1 LADNITAGTLGNFNG
16 NSAIIGD
23 RLARRLGVQ
32 IGDKITLISPKGN
45 ATAFGTVP
53 RMRAYKIAALYHI
66 GMYEYDSGFVF
77 IPLDSAQLYFKMG
90 KGVSNLEI
98 FLTDPENAQALKPD
112 VIAAASD
119 IGRMHDWQQANASFF
134 NAIQVE
140 RNVMFLILTLIIVVA
155 AFNIVSSM
163 IMMVQTKGKDI
174 AILRTMGSTSGM
186 VMRVFFLSGASVGII
201 GTVAGVVLGLAF
213 SLNIETIR
221 QWIQSLTGAE
231 LFAAEI
237 YFLSQLPAK
246 VDPTEVISVVFMGL
260 VLTFIATLYPSWRA
274 SKVDPADALRY
285 E

>member
-1 LADNITAGTLGNFNG
+1 
-16 NSAIIGD
+16 
-23 RLARRLGVQ
+23 
-32 IGDKITLISPKGN
+32 
-45 ATAFGTVP
+45 
-53 RMRAYKIAALYHI
+53 
-66 GMYEYDSGFVF
+66 
-77 IPLDSAQLYFKMG
+77 
-90 KGVSNLEI
+90 
-98 FLTDPENAQALKPD
+98 
-112 VIAAASD
+112 
-119 IGRMHDWQQANASFF
+119 
-134 NAIQVE
+134 
-140 RNVMFLILTLIIVVA
+140 VVA

>member
-1 LADNITAGTLGNFNG
+1 MF
-16 NSAIIGD
+16 
-23 RLARRLGVQ
+23 
-32 IGDKITLISPKGN
+32 
-45 ATAFGTVP
+45 
-53 RMRAYKIAALYHI
+53 
-66 GMYEYDSGFVF
+66 EYDSGFVF

-98 FLTDPENAQALKPD
+98 FLTDPDNAQAMKPD
-112 VIAAASD
+112 VINAASN

-221 QWIQSLTGAE
+221 QWIQNLTGTE

-246 VDPTEVISVVFMGL
+246 VDPAEVISVVFMGL

>member
-1 LADNITAGTLGNFNG
+1 
-16 NSAIIGD
+16 
-23 RLARRLGVQ
+23 
-32 IGDKITLISPKGN
+32 
-45 ATAFGTVP
+45 
-53 RMRAYKIAALYHI
+53 
-66 GMYEYDSGFVF
+66 
-77 IPLDSAQLYFKMG
+77 
-90 KGVSNLEI
+90 
-98 FLTDPENAQALKPD
+98 
-112 VIAAASD
+112 
-119 IGRMHDWQQANASFF
+119 MHDWQQANASFF

-163 IMMVQTKGKDI
+163 SMMVQTKGKDI

-201 GTVAGVVLGLAF
+201 GTVSGVVLGLAF

-221 QWIQSLTGAE
+221 QWIQSLTGTN

-246 VDPTEVISVVFMGL
+246 VDPAEVISVALMGL
-260 VLTFIATLYPSWRA
+260 VLTLIATLYPSWRA

>member
-1 LADNITAGTLGNFNG
+1 
-16 NSAIIGD
+16 
-23 RLARRLGVQ
+23 
-32 IGDKITLISPKGN
+32 
-45 ATAFGTVP
+45 
-53 RMRAYKIAALYHI
+53 
-66 GMYEYDSGFVF
+66 
-77 IPLDSAQLYFKMG
+77 
-90 KGVSNLEI
+90 
-98 FLTDPENAQALKPD
+98 
-112 VIAAASD
+112 
-119 IGRMHDWQQANASFF
+119 
-134 NAIQVE
+134 
-140 RNVMFLILTLIIVVA
+140 
-155 AFNIVSSM
+155 
-163 IMMVQTKGKDI
+163 
-174 AILRTMGSTSGM
+174 MGSTSGM